1 MKKIALIAFQLILS
15 LLVGFIF
22 GNLIMPLKTSEKID
36 TLKELKPIDLTMNE
50 ENPYDF
56 DMEELS
62 LETLSPYTGK
72 ILESDSIDNIP
83 FMCIIEN
90 SRALVLKVDFQK
102 QI

>member
-1 MKKIALIAFQLILS
+1 
-15 LLVGFIF
+15 
-22 GNLIMPLKTSEKID
+22 
-36 TLKELKPIDLTMNE
+36 MNE

-62 LETLSPYTGK
+62 LETLSPYTGN

-90 SRALVLKVDFQK
+90 SRAARPQSGLSEADIVYETMAEAGIPRFLAVFYENSPEV
-102 QI
+102 IGPVRSVRPYF